1 MSPWVYKLLMDQI
14 DHNYPEYDNVYD
26 DVCLLAILGIAKH
39 YEHEFL
45 DQD

>member
-1 MSPWVYKLLMDQI
+1 MPVWKYKLLMEAI
-14 DHNYPEYDNVYD
+14 DDNLPDYDNAYD
-26 DVCLLAILGIAKH
+26 DVCLLAILGITKH